1 MNTMKKFFALI
12 LSLCMILSMVPV
24 SAFADESDDAGDA
37 MVTGTDS
44 TTDTITLS
52 GKPETPAGLTNQTE
66 PFPLALFTTYNSS
79 SNGHYRIPGIVTLDD
94 GTLVASADARWKG
107 HNNGYD
113 DSGNIDSVVSYSSD
127 NGKTWNVT
135 FANYYGDDNNENKYV
150 QDFCSAT
157 YIDPGLIT
165 DGKTLYMIAD
175 LYPGQASNANAN
187 CTGNSQY
194 AVGYDSDGH
203 LLLRA
208 NGTSNDTN
216 AKYYLKSFTSDGHT
230 YYEIYTI
237 DGNTKQE
244 NQLVDAWFNLYTKG
258 ENDTWNY
265 YRNLFAYSENSYMP
279 IMTSHLY
286 LTTSTDGGK
295 TWSEPTM
302 LNPAVRNS
310 SEKYYLV
317 SPGRGLT
324 TSDGT
329 VVIGA
334 YGNQSG
340 DEKASIIFY
349 DGQSWH
355 RSSQEAP
362 TSSSESEIVE
372 LSDGTLRMFIR
383 HPLSGD
389 WCIQYVDWTPV
400 KNGDKVTD
408 YTPSN
413 VVTTNVPCDRN
424 VNISAISYSR
434 DADGQQVILVSVPA
448 ATSGNNGYPRMNGKI
463 YTFVVNDD
471 KTMTL
476 KKGYE
481 ITGESEAYSYSC
493 LTELADGTIGLLYEK
508 GDSGNITWA
517 IYDAEAVTG
526 LDLSKDIV
534 NEEAKVTVT
543 VPNSSN
549 VTHLVATRK
558 TDIEGLTSDSYA
570 AYDLTLCTCTGGTC
584 DGTNATPYTGS
595 ATVTIPISDEL
606 AAEDLKAFVLNS
618 NGTPDYFYG
627 VTISCT
633 DGSYT
638 ATFRA
643 PHFSVVGVTPKTEEE
658 SKVTIVKDLTLYV
671 NQQHTETI
679 DGINATGSLEDSSL
693 NVTWTGSSEEVTY
706 PTAQKGTDSNYS
718 GDIIDL
724 NDCLYTY
731 SAGSDN
737 KGIFSAVVN
746 GTTLYVTPYGGGA
759 NPNTTTKTE
768 IFLSTQTDGTIQFS
782 QNASG
787 NYLHWHANDGGNRW
801 NQCMNSG
808 DSDHKT
814 HNLYIY
820 KVADTSNTENI
831 LGGYYE
837 QVTSASD
844 LEVGKQYLIVG
855 KNTDGT
861 AFALRPTQEA
871 GNYAAAVKIT
881 GSTATRTDST
891 TTVVFDPIAVTE
903 SAIQVIVENVQYN
916 VTVDLVQEEQSVVV
930 GKGGTVTITIPDA
943 SYITQTPTI
952 DNDAKA
958 SVTLTP
964 VQGTA
969 ITSKDNVTD
978 GTYMIYASHN
988 VVDVSS
994 HPYMTKTPSTENGN
1008 ALLRKSATEL
1018 NSTGWVEAIWNL
1030 ASNDDSTY
1038 TISSFDGGQY
1048 VNIPSGTTNPIT
1060 LSDTIQKLTLEDYQG
1075 GITIGGNG
1083 QCVNPQ
1089 KSGNVYFMKTW
1100 TQDPG
1105 CRMQFIPVTG
1115 TTVTITGL
1123 SAGTTDITL
1132 GNVTIHVTVTGEQDV
1147 NLHVGETIH
1156 LTQSGS
1162 NVTGSVTDNATVSVD
1177 YTGYEGNYW
1186 QIEKVTDTN
1195 TLTDGEYLIFY
1206 RNSNYALTSDQ
1217 GASSWS
1223 TVTRKLQASG
1233 IAPNDVNTWTIT
1245 AVDGGYT
1252 IKHGT
1257 QHLSLG
1263 SGNNIAELVSD
1274 TSVLTITWNSNNS
1287 AYRIADTE
1295 RALTWLGGSGD
1306 DKYSAGGYPGTNGE
1320 FDLYRVVRS
1329 ENANAHTIIS
1339 VTGKAVDDTTLSIG
1353 NMTYNFHV
1361 TESVKNITAYAGQTL
1376 TITDETGNY
1385 TQNFA
1390 KGDGWNDSIAT
1401 LDTVAGT
1408 ISINRTGFAPVN
1420 AIESGKQYLIVY
1432 AGNNK
1437 ILTSNK
1443 NSNGNCLQL
1452 DGNWNSTASYWTITR
1467 SGSGYTV
1474 MNSDGYYLNIPG
1486 EGQATLGA
1494 AAQLAIACGSD
1505 GTWTINQN
1513 DYYLNNYAGNDYA
1526 AGWKNSS
1533 AATNSN
1539 SQWALY
1545 EVTGTATSSTTAT
1558 VNCLSGGDVSLRI
1571 GYTTYNIHILDE
1583 TVNIELN
1590 VGEDYTDTIYGYKYD
1605 SATTQ
1610 PNTGVANVTVLGKD
1624 AAGATDVVSSI
1635 TSGKRYVIANAR
1647 GAFNNQN
1654 NVLTPVADTENCLK
1668 LSGSPSDV
1676 DAASWIIEEKSDG
1689 TYTIQDSVSGK
1700 YLYFASNSAS
1710 LRDNPTRMKLT
1721 YVENNEYTGGGYWL
1735 IQIVEDYLH
1744 SLGGKAKYHAGGFYN
1759 NATNNP
1765 LEDSGTY
1772 WYLYEA
1778 TPERTEVTFHGVA
1791 KGETTVSVGHINYN
1805 IKVVEPHVDVSLFVG
1820 ETVDLAHSTVVSDD
1834 GSSDSD
1840 IASVEWST
1848 KDGETNTTVTIT
1860 GKNVGTTTV
1869 EIGGVKYN
1877 ITVVPFEKQ
1886 FSLAIGDTA
1895 IYQAD
1900 FTVTQEQIDAFNTA
1914 NSSVVTVALSNG
1926 TLTFTGVGEGSVTA
1940 QLGNTVYKVK
1950 VTPVVATADDTKY
1963 IGGQSDTQ
1971 GYQQKVTGLIISN
1984 NTTYDLN
1991 LDDSVTGTIT
2001 WESSDDTLFTVDENG
2016 TVRSGDKAG
2025 EGYITVRV
2033 DGTAYQTIPVT
2044 VLETN
2049 KSGTTRTVDI
2059 YNKEVTNCTAYY
2071 SYRSGEL
2078 VEFPEGTQFY
2088 VVHSVSETDFISFW
2102 AVPDEGYALTYIN
2115 GTGGTY
2121 YHVITNEEGTEYG
2134 SEFES
2139 AATIPTTSTGGYDW
2153 AYDQLISRVDKNADA
2168 ASVDQ
2173 IEDLIRRAIIL
2184 EADGMFFYS
2193 RAVTQAFIK
2202 DSTTFVAERLPGVEK
2217 EVAGVLDSEKVWT
2230 EYFDGMFAQV
2240 NDLVYFKVTVAIDKP
2255 LYWEGNSGV
2264 VTSPDDVNAKRDSY
2278 GPLAALEYSTHSA
2291 GETVDLEDLL
2301 NGAMFYVKADDENM
2315 DGLMD
2320 TQKSKIDIKADMNRG
2335 WTAEEIEAGKRVLTY
2350 YVVYKVQAEDRDN
2363 NKIENTVNLSYT
2375 YTSTYSAGYQASAA
2389 EASAALRIL
2398 GDGLKDAVVD
2408 FGLPV
2413 VITLT
2418 HDNLPEGVDI
2428 NNTNNAIN
2436 GCMFGS
2442 VSIKQTEGALTD
2454 NPSDDVWEL
2463 TYTPNEVMTSYDV
2476 VYLMDDDND
2485 LINYIRIRP
2494 ASTVYY
2500 EESFA
2505 DYGSVSGESGWTGT
2519 KQEVTGTQKYQDAGC
2534 ENRDHNHNNFG
2545 FDSVYSLK
2553 FGMSNGTEAVST
2565 RSGDTAT
2572 FTFTGTGFDLYANTD
2587 PNTSTMAVLVYKV
2600 DKSADTKTL
2609 VKFYQVVTANKSG
2622 GSVDVPNNITYSL
2635 PVVSIT
2641 DLDHGTYE
2649 VVVRHTKKAD
2659 DTDSQIRLDGFRIY
2673 NTVANSDGYY
2683 PSEEKKVTFTE
2694 LRDYVLSA
2702 LDVDTDSTCDQVY
2715 SKIEGANATVSYLSN
2730 NADAA
2735 NDLLKYGP
2743 KNEIWMNKGDTLSF
2757 TLAEGV
2763 TYSQIGLKAP
2773 TGSAKV
2779 TINVMDGEKKLNI
2792 EEPSI
2797 ITATDMF
2804 YRLNNAN
2811 TAYNGS
2817 VTVTIQVTEGFLSVT
2832 KLKTSTYVKDPTSD
2846 TPATTQA
2853 LAPVSRQQIAVA
2865 LNVMYGTKTESPAQS
2880 VVRYSGSDRYA
2891 TAISVAN
2898 EMLALRGLE
2907 KFDTVIVASGSNFA
2921 DALAGSYLASKTCAP
2936 ILLSGTKDSQNARVV
2951 EYIKT
2956 HLAENGTV
2964 YILGGDAAVPES
2976 YDQELAS
2983 FTVKRLAGAT
2993 RYETNLEI
3001 LKETGIPAASEILV
3015 CTGVDYADSLS
3026 AAATGRPILLVSS
3039 KDGVSYGI
3047 HDEYLRS
3054 IEGLSFTIIGGDG
3067 AVSLELEEQL
3077 SAYGTTRRL
3086 SGKTRYET
3094 SVLVAQTYFPDA
3106 EGAALAYA
3114 WEFPD
3119 GLCGGPL
3126 ACALN
3131 VPILLLSDTNYA
3143 AAQDYVQQQGISDG
3157 IVLGGDSRIADTTIR
3172 QVFALAEDATITVK

>member
-24 SAFADESDDAGDA
+24 SAFAAECDDAGDA

-52 GKPETPAGLTNQTE
+52 GKPETPDGLTNQTE

-187 CTGNSQY
+187 CTGTSQY

-203 LLLRA
+203 LLLRE

-340 DEKASIIFY
+340 AEKASIIFY

-372 LSDGTLRMFIR
+372 LSDGTLRMFVR
-383 HPLSGD
+383 HAGYGD
-389 WCIQYVDWTPV
+389 TVVQYFDWTPV
-400 KNGDKVTD
+400 KDANGKVTD
-408 YTPSN
+408 YTPSAA
-413 VVTTNVPCDRN
+413 VSTSVPSDKN

-434 DADGQQVILVSVPA
+434 DADGKQVILVAVAA

-476 KKGYE
+476 KNGFQ

-517 IYDAEAVTG
+517 IYDAEDVTG
-526 LDLSKDIV
+526 LDLSKDVV

-558 TDIEGLTSDSYA
+558 TDLEGLTSDSYA
-570 AYDLTLCTCTGGTC
+570 AYDLTLCTCTDGTC

-627 VTISCT
+627 VTISGAA
-633 DGSYT
+633 DSYT

-679 DGINATGSLEDSSL
+679 DGINATGTYTDDSL
-693 NVTWTGSSEEVTY
+693 NVTWTGTSEEVTY
-706 PTAQKGTDSNYS
+706 PTATVVSDDST
-718 GDIIDL
+718 IDL
-724 NDCLYTY
+724 NDCLYTFNKNADGTWVI
-731 SAGSDN
+731 SADADGTTVYVRPHGTAQFPNVTTAGTYTDVTIGTGSVTGTFKLIN
-737 KGIFSAVVN
+737 SSSTAAN
-746 GTTLYVTPYGGGA
+746 GTG
-759 NPNTTTKTE
+759 
-768 IFLSTQTDGTIQFS
+768 
-782 QNASG
+782 
-787 NYLHWHANDGGNRW
+787 YLHWHNSGEKYW
-801 NQCMNSG
+801 NQCG
-808 DSDHKT
+808 SDECGTAHDIM
-814 HNLYIY
+814 IY
-820 KVADTSNTENI
+820 QVSDEQNATNI
-831 LGGYYE
+831 MGGYYT
-837 QVTSASD
+837 QITDASQ
-844 LEVGKQYLIVG
+844 LVSGKQYLIVATRSEDSATVYYAMHPTTST
-855 KNTDGT
+855 TD
-861 AFALRPTQEA
+861 AKMHVA
-871 GNYAAAVKIT
+871 KIT

-903 SAIQVIVENVQYN
+903 SAIPVIVGNVQYN

-930 GKGGTVTITIPDA
+930 GKGGTVTITLPAA
-943 SYITQTPTI
+943 SYLTQTPAI
-952 DNDAKA
+952 ADGAKA

-978 GTYMIYASHN
+978 GAYMIYCIHDYYT
-988 VVDVSS
+988 VTPK
-994 HPYMTKTPSTENGN
+994 PYVTNINKTS
-1008 ALLRKSATEL
+1008 ALLYRKSATEL
-1018 NSTGWVEAIWNL
+1018 NTEGWDHALWNVTRSGDGL
-1030 ASNDDSTY
+1030 TITDVDGKYMTINTDGTTLSESEQILNWHDHNGGILIGQNSTY
-1038 TISSFDGGQY
+1038 M
-1048 VNIPSGTTNPIT
+1048 
-1060 LSDTIQKLTLEDYQG
+1060 
-1075 GITIGGNG
+1075 
-1083 QCVNPQ
+1083 NPQ
-1089 KSGNVYFMKTW
+1089 STDEVNDW
-1100 TQDPG
+1100 TSSTDDG
-1105 CRMQFIPVTG
+1105 SRMNLIPVTG

-1257 QHLSLG
+1257 QYLSLG
-1263 SGNNIAELVSD
+1263 SGDNIAELVSD

-1306 DKYSAGGYPGTNGE
+1306 DNYSAGGYPGTNGE

-1339 VTGKAVDDTTLSIG
+1339 VTGNAVGDTELSIG

-1408 ISINRTGFAPVN
+1408 TSINRTGFAPVN

-1443 NSNGNCLQL
+1443 NSNGNRLQL

-1467 SGSGYTV
+1467 SGNGYTV

-1486 EGQATLGA
+1486 DGQATLGA
-1494 AAQLAIACGSD
+1494 AAQLAIACGND

-1513 DYYLNNYAGNDYA
+1513 DYYLNNYASEGYA
-1526 AGWKNSS
+1526 AGWKHST

-1539 SQWALY
+1539 SQWGLY

-1583 TVNIELN
+1583 TVDIELN

-1605 SATTQ
+1605 SVTTQ
-1610 PNTGVANVTVLGKD
+1610 PNTDVANVTVSGEN
-1624 AAGATDVVSSI
+1624 AAGATEVVSSI
-1635 TSGKRYVIANAR
+1635 TSGKRYVIANVRHNAPYLTSTATGTHLLMQ
-1647 GAFNNQN
+1647 GAY
-1654 NVLTPVADTENCLK
+1654 
-1668 LSGSPSDV
+1668 SDE
-1676 DAASWIIEEKSDG
+1676 DAATWTIVQQSDG
-1689 TYTIQDSVSGK
+1689 TYTIQDTATGK
-1700 YLYFASNSAS
+1700 YLYFADGVAS
-1710 LRDNPTRMKLT
+1710 VRDNATRIKLT
-1721 YVENNEYTGGGYWL
+1721 YVVAEDNDPAHWL
-1735 IQIVEDYLH
+1735 IECGAQFLNDFNNK
-1744 SLGGKAKYHAGGFYN
+1744 GTDAAGYKNG
-1759 NATNNP
+1759 
-1765 LEDSGTY
+1765 EGDEGSH

-1778 TPERTEVTFHGVA
+1778 TPERTEVKFTGVA
-1791 KGETTVSVGHINYN
+1791 EGETIVRVGHINYK
-1805 IKVVEPHVDVSLFVG
+1805 ITVVEPHVDVSLFVG
-1820 ETVDLAHSTVVSDD
+1820 ETKIITLDDTVES
-1834 GSSDSD
+1834 GSNEGDSDSTN
-1840 IASVEWST
+1840 IASVAWST
-1848 KDGETNTTVTIT
+1848 KDGGTNTTITVT

-1895 IYQAD
+1895 SYQAD
-1900 FTVTQEQIDAFNTA
+1900 STVTQEQITAFNDA
-1914 NSSVVTVALSNG
+1914 NSSIVTVALSDG
-1926 TLTFTGVGEGSVTA
+1926 TLTFTGVREGSVTA

-2025 EGYITVRV
+2025 EGYITVKV

-2059 YNKEVTNCTAYY
+2059 YNTEVTNCTAYY
-2071 SYRSGEL
+2071 SYCSGEL

-2153 AYDQLISRVDKNADA
+2153 AYDQLISRVVKNADA

-2315 DGLMD
+2315 DGLID
-2320 TQKSKIDIKADMNRG
+2320 SGESKIDIKADMNRG
-2335 WTAEEIEAGKRVLTY
+2335 WTAEEIAAGERVLTY
-2350 YVVYKVQAEDRDN
+2350 YVVYKVQTEDYN
-2363 NKIENTVNLSYT
+2363 NDMIENTVNLSYT

-2413 VITLT
+2413 VVTLT
-2418 HDNLPEGVDI
+2418 HDNLPKGVDI

-2442 VSIKQTEGALTD
+2442 VSIEQTEGALTE

-2463 TYTPNEVMTSYDV
+2463 TYTPNKVMTSYDV
-2476 VYLMDDDND
+2476 VYLMDADNN

-2505 DYGSVSGESGWTGT
+2505 DYGSVSSETSGWTN
-2519 KQEVTGTQKYQDAGC
+2519 KQEVTGAQKYQDAGC
-2534 ENRDHNHNNFG
+2534 ENPEHGHNNFG
-2545 FDSVYSLK
+2545 FDGKYQMEW
-2553 FGMSNGTEAVST
+2553 GMSNCTEAVSNL
-2565 RSGDTAT
+2565 SGDTAT
-2572 FTFTGTGFDLYANTD
+2572 FTFAGTGFDLYANTD
-2587 PNTSTMAVLVYKV
+2587 PYTSTMAVLVYKV
-2600 DKSADTKTL
+2600 DKSTDTKTL

-2622 GSVDVPNNITYSL
+2622 GSVVVPTIAYSL

-2659 DTDSQIRLDGFRIY
+2659 DTTSQIRLDGFRIY

-2683 PSEEKKVTFTE
+2683 PSEEKNVTFTE
-2694 LRDYVLSA
+2694 LRDHVLSA
-2702 LDVDTDSTCDQVY
+2702 LEVNKDSTCDQVY
-2715 SKIEGANATVSYLSN
+2715 SKIEGANAEVVYASE
-2730 NADAA
+2730 NAVDA

-2743 KNEIWMNKGDTLSF
+2743 KNEIWMKAGDTLSF
-2757 TLAEGV
+2757 TLDKSVKYA
-2763 TYSQIGLKAP
+2763 QIGLKSPYDLDSSNA
-2773 TGSAKV
+2773 TV
-2779 TINVMDGEKKLNI
+2779 TITVKSTNDPDGAAIYTN
-2792 EEPSI
+2792 EELRI
-2797 ITATDMF
+2797 YTATDMF

-2811 TAYNGS
+2811 TAYTGS

-2832 KLKTSTYVKDPTSD
+2832 KLKTSTYVKDSTSD

-2936 ILLSGTKDSQNARVV
+2936 ILLSGTKDSQNARVID
-2951 EYIKT
+2951 YIKT

-3039 KDGVSYGI
+3039 KNGVSYGI

-3077 SAYGTTRRL
+3077 SAYGTTHRL

>member
-24 SAFADESDDAGDA
+24 SAFAAESDDAGDA

-44 TTDTITLS
+44 TTDTI
-52 GKPETPAGLTNQTE
+52 KPETPAGLTNQTE
-66 PFPLALFTTYNSS
+66 PFPLSLFTTYNSS

-94 GTLVASADARWKG
+94 GTLVASADARWHQWISG
-107 HNNGYD
+107 EAD
-113 DSGNIDSVVSYSSD
+113 DYGNIDSVVSYSTN
-127 NGKTWNVT
+127 NGKTWNVN
-135 FANYYGDDNNENKYV
+135 FANYYGGSNPYGTDDG
-150 QDFCSAT
+150 SAT
-157 YIDPGLIT
+157 FIDPGIIT
-165 DGKTLYMIAD
+165 DGTNLYMIAD
-175 LYPGQASNANAN
+175 IYPGQNERKMCTQASK
-187 CTGNSQY
+187 SHS
-194 AVGYDSDGH
+194 GYDSDGH
-203 LLLRA
+203 LLLRE
-208 NGTSNDTN
+208 NGKSNDTN

-286 LTTSTDGGK
+286 LTTSTDGGT

-302 LNPAVRNS
+302 LNPYVRETNDS
-310 SEKYYLV
+310 SAYYLV

-329 VVIGA
+329 LVIGA
-334 YGNQSG
+334 YGNYSG
-340 DEKASIIFY
+340 EKASIIFY

-372 LSDGTLRMFIR
+372 LSDGTLRMFVR
-383 HPLSGD
+383 HAGYGNTVV
-389 WCIQYVDWTPV
+389 QYFDWTPV
-400 KNGDKVTD
+400 KDANGKVTD
-408 YTPSN
+408 YTPSAA
-413 VVTTNVPCDRN
+413 VSTSVPSDKN

-434 DADGQQVILVSVPA
+434 DADGKQVILVAVAA
-448 ATSGNNGYPRMNGKI
+448 ATEGLYPRKNGKI

-595 ATVTIPISDEL
+595 ATVTIPISDDL
-606 AAEDLKAFVLNS
+606 AAKNLIGFVQNS
-618 NGTPDYFYG
+618 DGTFDYVYS
-627 VTISCT
+627 VEI
-633 DGSYT
+633 DAEAHT
-638 ATFRA
+638 ATFKA
-643 PHFSVVGVTPKTEEE
+643 PHFSVVGVMEQTTQDYH
-658 SKVTIVKDLTLYV
+658 VTVAAGSTSELVL
-671 NQQHTETI
+671 
-679 DGINATGSLEDSSL
+679 DG
-693 NVTWTGSSEEVTY
+693 NVT
-706 PTAQKGTDSNYS
+706 
-718 GDIIDL
+718 
-724 NDCLYTY
+724 
-731 SAGSDN
+731 
-737 KGIFSAVVN
+737 
-746 GTTLYVTPYGGGA
+746 
-759 NPNTTTKTE
+759 
-768 IFLSTQTDGTIQFS
+768 
-782 QNASG
+782 
-787 NYLHWHANDGGNRW
+787 
-801 NQCMNSG
+801 
-808 DSDHKT
+808 
-814 HNLYIY
+814 
-820 KVADTSNTENI
+820 
-831 LGGYYE
+831 
-837 QVTSASD
+837 
-844 LEVGKQYLIVG
+844 
-855 KNTDGT
+855 
-861 AFALRPTQEA
+861 AL
-871 GNYAAAVKIT
+871 
-881 GSTATRTDST
+881 
-891 TTVVFDPIAVTE
+891 
-903 SAIQVIVENVQYN
+903 
-916 VTVDLVQEEQSVVV
+916 
-930 GKGGTVTITIPDA
+930 
-943 SYITQTPTI
+943 TQTPTI
-952 DNDAKA
+952 ADDAKA

-964 VQGTA
+964 TQGTVKTA
-969 ITSKDNVTD
+969 IE
-978 GTYMIYASHN
+978 
-988 VVDVSS
+988 DVEAGSYLIKAINTGS
-994 HPYMTKTPSTENGN
+994 IGSRPYLTTTTGDSG
-1008 ALLRKSATEL
+1008 ALMRKSAETL
-1018 NSTGWVEAIWNL
+1018 NTSGWAEAIWNIVP
-1030 ASNDDSTY
+1030 NGNTC
-1038 TISSFDGGQY
+1038 TISDL
-1048 VNIPSGTTNPIT
+1048 VNGKYITIPSGNHNPVT
-1060 LSDTIQKLTLEDYQG
+1060 LSDSPVTLNWQNHTGVANEPGISIGVNGYWMNPRDTGATLTYDAAD
-1075 GITIGGNG
+1075 NG
-1083 QCVNPQ
+1083 
-1089 KSGNVYFMKTW
+1089 S
-1100 TQDPG
+1100 
-1105 CRMQFIPVTG
+1105 RMNLIPVTG

-1177 YTGYEGNYW
+1177 YTGYKGNYW
-1186 QIEKVTDTN
+1186 QIEKVTGTN
-1195 TLTDGEYLIFY
+1195 TLTDGEYLIFFK
-1206 RNSNYALTSDQ
+1206 RTNYALTSDR
-1217 GASSWS
+1217 GSDEWG
-1223 TVTRKLQASG
+1223 TETRKLQASG

-1252 IKHGT
+1252 IKHGDKY
-1257 QHLSLG
+1257 LALG
-1263 SGNNIAELVSD
+1263 TGNNAAALSD
-1274 TSVLTITWNSNNS
+1274 TDETLYITWDATES
-1287 AYRIADTE
+1287 AYFIKNSTE
-1295 RALTWLGGSGD
+1295 TLIWLDKGNNTYDSVGGWEGGS
-1306 DKYSAGGYPGTNGE
+1306 AN

-1329 ENANAHTIIS
+1329 ENANAHTVIS
-1339 VTGKAVDDTTLSIG
+1339 VTGNAVGDTALSIG

-1361 TESVKNITAYAGQTL
+1361 TESVQNITAYAGQTL

-1385 TQNFA
+1385 TQDYRT
-1390 KGDGWNDSIAT
+1390 GNDWDNSIAT

-1408 ISINRTGFAPVN
+1408 TSINRTGFAPVN

-1432 AGNNK
+1432 VDNNK

-1443 NSNGNCLQL
+1443 NSDGNRLQL

-1467 SGSGYTV
+1467 SGNGYTV
-1474 MNSDGYYLNIPG
+1474 MNSDGHYLNIPG
-1486 EGQATLGA
+1486 EGQATLGV

-1526 AGWKNSS
+1526 AGWKNSE

-1590 VGEDYTDTIYGYKYD
+1590 VDEDYTDTIYGYKYD

-1610 PNTGVANVTVLGKD
+1610 PNEAYATVNVSAKE
-1624 AAGATDVVSSI
+1624 AAGATEVVSSI

-1721 YVENNEYTGGGYWL
+1721 YVENNEYTGAGYWL

-1765 LEDSGTY
+1765 LGDSGTY

-1791 KGETTVSVGHINYN
+1791 KGETTVRVGHINYN

-1820 ETVDLAHSTVVSDD
+1820 EKFENNYEIDNVTDSESIDNTADVTWTTKANIVTV
-1834 GSSDSD
+1834 
-1840 IASVEWST
+1840 SVT
-1848 KDGETNTTVTIT
+1848 A
-1860 GKNVGTTTV
+1860 KNVGTTTV
-1869 EIGGVKYN
+1869 KIGNTNFN

-1886 FSLAIGDTA
+1886 FSLAIDTTA
-1895 IYQAD
+1895 SFELND
-1900 FTVTQEQIDAFNTA
+1900 SMTEETVDAFNNQCEQYVKA
-1914 NSSVVTVALSNG
+1914 SIDADNG
-1926 TLTFTGVGEGSVTA
+1926 KIVFTGVSEGAVNCN
-1940 QLGNTVYKVK
+1940 LGNTRFKIN
-1950 VTPVVATADDTKY
+1950 VTPVVVPADDTKY
-1963 IGGQSDTQ
+1963 IGGQGEGNNQKITSLVLSDA
-1971 GYQQKVTGLIISN
+1971 
-1984 NTTYDLN
+1984 TTYRLTWS
-1991 LDDSVTGTIT
+1991 DSEAAVIS
-2001 WESSDDTLFTVDENG
+2001 WESSNTDLFTVDNG
-2016 TVRSGDKAG
+2016 LVTTVEGASGT
-2025 EGYITVRV
+2025 GYITVTA
-2033 DGTAYQTIPVT
+2033 DGVTQTIPVT
-2044 VLETN
+2044 VIPT
-2049 KSGTTRTVDI
+2049 KKGTTNRILDY
-2059 YNKEVTNCTAYY
+2059 YNTGSQNCTAYY
-2071 SYRSGEL
+2071 SYQSGEL
-2078 VEFPEGTQFY
+2078 IEYPEGCHIYIQ
-2088 VVHSVSETDFISFW
+2088 HDQSESDFISFW
-2102 AVPDEGYALTYIN
+2102 AVPVEGYALTYMN
-2115 GTGGTY
+2115 ST
-2121 YHVITNEEGTEYG
+2121 
-2134 SEFES
+2134 
-2139 AATIPTTSTGGYDW
+2139 TGGYYHSVTREDGVTYGSGYGSIAEIPTHTEANAW
-2153 AYDQLISRVDKNADA
+2153 AIDQLVGSAVRNANA
-2168 ASVDQ
+2168 AT
-2173 IEDLIRRAIIL
+2173 EDEVLDLLQRAIAL
-2184 EADGMFFYS
+2184 EADGMFLFS
-2193 RAVTQAFIK
+2193 RKITLGGSNAK
-2202 DSTTFVAERLPGVEK
+2202 TTFVAERLPSVEK
-2217 EVAGVLDSEKVWT
+2217 EIKGILGSDQSYA
-2230 EYFDGMFAQV
+2230 EYQDGMFAEV
-2240 NDLVYFKVTVAIDKP
+2240 GDLVYFKVTVTFDKP
-2255 LYWEGNSGV
+2255 IYWEGRDKDHIATTPDNA
-2264 VTSPDDVNAKRDSY
+2264 VTDDN
-2278 GPLAALEYSTHSA
+2278 GLPLAALEYKNA
-2291 GETVDLEDLL
+2291 QLLDLL
-2301 NGAMFYVKADDENM
+2301 DDTYFYDVALDENP
-2315 DGLMD
+2315 DGIITDGALN
-2320 TQKSKIDIKADMNRG
+2320 SKDITADMNRG
-2335 WTAEEIEAGKRVLTY
+2335 WEEDEIENGRVLTY
-2350 YVVYKVQAEDRDN
+2350 YVYYQITEDDVTTATEQNDTDSNDNYYKFDSITNRVE
-2363 NKIENTVNLSYT
+2363 LSYT
-2375 YTSTYSAGYQASAA
+2375 YTSTYSIGTKDTNAQSSATI
-2389 EASAALRIL
+2389 RVL
-2398 GDGLKDAVVD
+2398 GKGLKDVVVD

-2413 VITLT
+2413 VLEGLT
-2418 HDNLPEGVDI
+2418 TAELPVVP
-2428 NNTNNAIN
+2428 NAGN
-2436 GCMFGS
+2436 SNKAAGGCIYGMI
-2442 VSIKQTEGALTD
+2442 SIEEAKDDDGATVY
-2454 NPSDDVWEL
+2454 NI
-2463 TYTPNEVMTSYDV
+2463 TYTPTEIMTGYDLI
-2476 VYLMDDDND
+2476 YLMDDNNQ
-2485 LINYIRIRP
+2485 LINYFRVFP
-2494 ASTVYY
+2494 ANNVYY
-2500 EESFA
+2500 EETFASFGNV
-2505 DYGSVSGESGWTGT
+2505 DGGKGSWESANGNIGN
-2519 KQEVTGTQKYQDAGC
+2519 QKYQDVGC
-2534 ENRDHNHNNFG
+2534 MEKEHKHNAFG
-2545 FDSVYSLK
+2545 YDDAYK
-2553 FGMSNGTEAVST
+2553 NGSNST
-2565 RSGDTAT
+2565 ATSTMSGDTAT
-2572 FTFTGTGFDLYANTD
+2572 FTFAGTGFDLYANT
-2587 PNTSTMAVLVYKV
+2587 NTKTSNIAVLVYKV
-2600 DKSADTKTL
+2600 DQSGTSADKL
-2609 VKFYQVVTANKSG
+2609 VKFYQVITANKKSEG
-2622 GSVDVPNNITYSL
+2622 IVVPDSTENI

-2641 DLDHGTYE
+2641 DLPTGNYK
-2649 VVVRHTKKAD
+2649 VVVRHIKSAT
-2659 DTDSQIRLDGFRIY
+2659 DTESEIILDGYRIY
-2673 NTVANSDGYY
+2673 YDLTDVDDKY
-2683 PSEEKKVTFTE
+2683 PDEEREVTFTE

-2702 LDVDTDSTCDQVY
+2702 LEVDTDSTCDQVY

-2757 TLAEGV
+2757 TLDERVKYA
-2763 TYSQIGLKAP
+2763 QIGLKAP

-2817 VTVTIQVTEGFLSVT
+2817 VTVIIQVTEGFLSVT

-2846 TPATTQA
+2846 TPAATQA
-2853 LAPVSRQQIAVA
+2853 LAPVSHQQIAVA

-3039 KDGVSYGI
+3039 KNGVSYGI

-3106 EGAALAYA
+3106 EDAALAYA

-3143 AAQDYVQQQGISDG
+3143 AAQDYIQQQDISDG
-3157 IVLGGDSRIADTTIR
+3157 IVLGGDSRIADSTIR